1 MQPKQRENK
10 AGKEASTPQ
19 EGETIAMAV
28 LDALVDAVVMVGP
41 DAHIQYLNKVAEQLL
56 GYFLDEAKGQHC
68 AQIMRCDVCYDGC
81 LMEQMVQTG
90 EGRSDFET
98 VLRSRDGRLVRIGG
112 YATLIRDKAGKS
124 IGGVQV
130 FRDVSQMRTFSE
142 PRKGSYK
149 VGHVIG
155 KNHKIREIY
164 ELLPEISKTKSTVL
178 IEGESG
184 TGKELLAH
192 AVHQLSPRRDKPFI
206 RVNCGALAEGILE
219 SELFGHIKG
228 AFTGAIATKIGR
240 FELADTG
247 TIFLDEIGDISL
259 STQVKLLRVLQEE
272 EFERVGDTK
281 RIKVDVRVIAA
292 THKDLIKAIQQGE
305 FRADLY
311 YRLRV
316 MPIHLPPLKERKEDI
331 PLLINHFL
339 AKFNREFSRKV
350 EGLSGEAMGV
360 LLNYHYPG
368 NIRELENIIEHA
380 MVLCTVPTIQI
391 EHLPMDIRTF
401 EGSFNLESQEVM
413 GLQNKDGSK
422 GVVKRVIPMDDP
434 LKVSEREAILRI
446 LEQTKWNYGETARRL
461 KKSRVTLWRKMK
473 ELGITASKQYREG
486 L

>member
-1 MQPKQRENK
+1 MQPKQRESK
-10 AGKEASTPQ
+10 AGREVSPTPYGEAIT
-19 EGETIAMAV
+19 TAI
-28 LDALVDAVVMVGP
+28 LDTLTDAVVMVGP

-56 GYFLDEAKGQHC
+56 GYSLDEARDQHC
-68 AQIMRCDVCYDGC
+68 AQIMRCDACYDGC
-81 LMEQMVQTG
+81 LMERMVQTG

-98 VLRSRDGRLVRIGG
+98 VLRNRDGRLVTIGG
-112 YATLIRDKAGKS
+112 YASIIHDKTGKN

-130 FRDVSQMRTFSE
+130 FRDISQMRTFSE
-142 PRKGSYK
+142 PLKGSYK
-149 VGHVIG
+149 IGHVIG

-164 ELLPEISKTKSTVL
+164 ELLPEISRTKSTVL

-192 AVHQLSPRRDKPFI
+192 AIHQLSPRRDKPFI

-228 AFTGAIATKIGR
+228 AFTGAIANKIGR

-281 RIKVDVRVIAA
+281 RVKVDVRVIAA

-305 FRADLY
+305 FRTDLY

-316 MPIHLPPLKERKEDI
+316 MPIHLPPLRERKEDI

-339 AKFNREFSRKV
+339 AKFNREFGRKV
-350 EGLSGEAMGV
+350 EGFSGEAMSV

-380 MVLCTVPTIQI
+380 MVLCTGSTIQV
-391 EHLPMDIRTF
+391 EHLPMDIRAF
-401 EGSFNLESQEVM
+401 RGSFNLESQEAM
-413 GLQNKDGSK
+413 SLQNKERIA
-422 GVVKRVIPMDDP
+422 VKRSVQTDDP
-434 LKVSEREAILRI
+434 LKVSEREAILKI
-446 LEQTKWNYGETARRL
+446 LEQTKWNYGETAKRL

-473 ELGITASKQYREG
+473 ELGITASK
-486 L
+486 